1 MQTLITCVHTYSIA
15 MSTSKKLDEYMHTHP
30 YKHEDTHPIPIRTP
44 EIFPMNVYTHILS
57 LSTFRRLEHHV
68 LLLTGT
74 LPVIK
79 IIIRYNCEYL
89 CQI

>member
-1 MQTLITCVHTYSIA
+1 
-15 MSTSKKLDEYMHTHP
+15 MHTHP
-30 YKHEDTHPIPIRTP
+30 YKHEDTHPISIRTS

-79 IIIRYNCEYL
+79 IIISYNCEYL